1 MRCESVRA
9 VVRLYRR
16 TEGRVGW
23 VCEVCE
29 VCKVTVSDEAIAGA
43 SRPLNRGGGVVMAV
57 WVMVW

>member
-1 MRCESVRA
+1 MRA